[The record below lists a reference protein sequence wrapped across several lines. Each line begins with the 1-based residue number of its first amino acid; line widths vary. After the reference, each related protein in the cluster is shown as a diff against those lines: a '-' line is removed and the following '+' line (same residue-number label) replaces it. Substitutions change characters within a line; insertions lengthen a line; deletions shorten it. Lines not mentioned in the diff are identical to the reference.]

1 MRCPKDADVYVF
13 KPASERTLRVGPK
26 GPYLPLAKMH
36 VWLLL
41 GGKSDNR
48 TNVKAVAASERWQN
62 PSGVSDQTCLVS
74 SRLVLRKLDEG
85 RGYLL

>member
-13 KPASERTLRVGPK
+13 KPASERHVGPK

-36 VWLLL
+36 VQLLL

-48 TNVKAVAASERWQN
+48 TNVKAVAASERWQK
-62 PSGVSDQTCLVS
+62 PSGVSDQKCLVS
-74 SRLVLRKLDEG
+74 SRLVLRKLVKSTF
-85 RGYLL
+85 R